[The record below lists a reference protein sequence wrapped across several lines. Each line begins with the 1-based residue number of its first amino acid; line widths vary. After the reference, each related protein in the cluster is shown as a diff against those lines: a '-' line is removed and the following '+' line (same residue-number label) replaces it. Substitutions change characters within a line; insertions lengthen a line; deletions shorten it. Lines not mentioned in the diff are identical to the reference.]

1 MNNDSLSPR
10 ELKILSEVE
19 GEQDITQRELSRRLG
34 IALGLTN
41 ILLRNL
47 TQKGYLRVVQST
59 WKRRLYT
66 LTPEGFAHRLR
77 LMVGYV
83 SRFLEDYKNVRET
96 LKEQLS
102 PLSLNEESRV
112 AIYGIGEFAEL
123 VFMGLRESGIDEI
136 DVFDAVSAPN
146 VKFLGMPI
154 QPLLSLD
161 PNQYEWVLVGRLTDL
176 SQTRAFLIENGVK
189 PEILITF
196 FEDGT
201 MNGRGEELC
210 ESGT

>member
-123 VFMGLRESGIDEI
+123 VYMGLRESGIDEI